1 MRSLSATAPASTEL
15 LPMRGMTTGCERQ
28 PAKSWHASR
37 ISASPAAELWG
48 EVPSGWGFLL
58 EPLEKLKRPR
68 GTSADDWQGD
78 RRSTEM
84 VINALVGREAD

>member
-1 MRSLSATAPASTEL
+1 V
-15 LPMRGMTTGCERQ
+15 
-28 PAKSWHASR
+28 
-37 ISASPAAELWG
+37 AEPWG